1 MDGYDLWLFVCINT
15 KTSQSLRKVFLLLCY
30 EIGFDGRMILRE
42 IVALAERVDGTLADF
57 GVTFVFGWIGLGR
70 KYMGTWVHGYIGR
83 DLEGYLEGR
92 HIYTQ
97 RWTVGAVVQCDL

>member
-1 MDGYDLWLFVCINT
+1 MDMIYGYLCVLIPRRASRYAKFPFVV
-15 KTSQSLRKVFLLLCY
+15 LRGW
-30 EIGFDGRMILRE
+30 IGLDGWMILRE